1 MVVVQGCTSTYESHW
16 GESHSRDVHIQIK
29 LVKPP
34 NLVNANWTNE
44 VFSICIYIYIL
55 LLLLL
60 SLLLLYYYQY
70 YYYHYYYQCYY
81 TQTPRFAQAQ
91 NSVNT
96 REFCTRSNNGKDF
109 MFNYVARE
117 ITRTCCFYI
126 SYNQNM
132 SLLHI
137 TINHTVIRVSYR
149 VSRRYQNQYH
159 HHHRHPHHLHHH
171 HHHHRHPHHHHHRHR
186 HLGLP
191 RRSLRVRANLMV
203 LPYMMMMIIIIL

>member
-1 MVVVQGCTSTYESHW
+1 MVVVQGCTSTYESHR
-16 GESHSRDVHIQIK
+16 GESHSRDAHIQIK

-44 VFSICIYIYIL
+44 VFNMCICIYIL
-55 LLLLL
+55 LLLWL
-60 SLLLLYYYQY
+60 SILLLYYYQY
-70 YYYHYYYQCYY
+70 YYYHYYYHCYY

-117 ITRTCCFYI
+117 ITRTCCLYI
-126 SYNQNM
+126 SYNQTV

-137 TINHTVIRVSYR
+137 TINHTVIRVSYK
-149 VSRRYQNQYH
+149 VSRRYQNH
-159 HHHRHPHHLHHH
+159 HHHFHF
-171 HHHHRHPHHHHHRHR
+171 
-186 HLGLP
+186 GLP
-191 RRSLRVRANLMV
+191 GRSLRVRANLRV
-203 LPYMMMMIIIIL
+203 LPKCCYCIT